1 MAKILIV
8 GLKPGLTEKSKS
20 VTWNRVAEWIE
31 HPYDWTNIYDLDDK
45 VIFNPFEAYKYKYI
59 IALGNVS
66 SGYMT
71 KLGIQHLKIPH
82 PSRLN
87 RQWNDPK
94 TEITTKKRLKKY
106 LQTHENVL

>member
-1 MAKILIV
+1 
-8 GLKPGLTEKSKS
+8 
-20 VTWNRVAEWIE
+20 
-31 HPYDWTNIYDLDDK
+31 
-45 VIFNPFEAYKYKYI
+45 
-59 IALGNVS
+59 
-66 SGYMT
+66 MT

-106 LQTHENVL
+106 LQKHRQSIPNRNLLGRVSDITVEVLLKIYKKNGYGEDRFIVLSDVLATVTD